1 MRVIALIGN
10 KGGAGKTTLCV
21 NLAAALGAESPS
33 VILDADPQQSSLQW
47 QNMADGHQAINVIA
61 AGDNVQQAYEELA
74 EESYKNCLIDCPPS
88 AQSQQMHDALGIA
101 DLAVVPVL
109 PSPLDIWATV
119 HIEQAVE
126 RARQHN
132 PELKVILV
140 INQFESR
147 TRLSQLMERALAQLE
162 LPASK
167 AFIKRRMIYK
177 HCLLEGQT
185 VHDLGSRGKA
195 ASEEIYQLIEE
206 MEKYL

>member
-1 MRVIALIGN
+1 MPVIALIGN

-21 NLAAALGAESPS
+21 NLAAALGTESPT

-47 QNMADGHQAINVIA
+47 QNMADDPQAVNVLA
-61 AGDNVQQAYEELA
+61 AGDDVHQAYSALA
-74 EESYKNCLIDCPPS
+74 DESYVNCLIDCPPS
-88 AQSQQMHDALGIA
+88 AQSKQMHDALTIA

-126 RARQHN
+126 QARQVN
-132 PELKVILV
+132 PELKVVLV

-147 TRLSQLMERALAQLE
+147 TRLSRLMERALAQLE

-167 AFIKRRMIYK
+167 AFIKRRAIYR
-177 HCLLEGQT
+177 HSLLEGRT
-185 VHDLGSRGKA
+185 VHDVGARGKA
-195 ASEEIYQLIEE
+195 ASEEIHQLIKDIEE
-206 MEKYL
+206 YL